1 VRERGKPFGFG
12 RLRRSA
18 GPYLQR
24 LGEKVRIAQPGRS
37 RRTIPTGPA
46 TCRLSDVVVTTG
58 CHALAPS
65 QLATLHPDC
74 ERFRGAGAP
83 VRLGRARL
91 GRHQPSRTAARH
103 LAVCGD
109 SEGCPSKPKCS
120 STPFIVSISQR
131 ARASPRLLGNFGRL
145 VFRVVVSGF
154 ASSHTLL
161 GCDRPAAHPM
171 GAVRDLPLRDVTR
184 AKGSGKLGS
193 LPCFVSCKALG
204 CRRVFRACV
213 GRSPLATPVHST
225 DVCSSRILISK

>member
-18 GPYLQR
+18 GPYLHS
-24 LGEKVRIAQPGRS
+24 LGENVRSAQPRRS
-37 RRTIPTGPA
+37 RRTQPTGPA
-46 TCRLSDVVVTTG
+46 TCRLSDVVVPTG

-65 QLATLHPDC
+65 QLATLQPDC

-83 VRLGRARL
+83 VRLGRVRL

-131 ARASPRLLGNFGRL
+131 AHASPRLLGNFWSPGVPRRG
-145 VFRVVVSGF
+145 FRIRFLPHPFGVRQ
-154 ASSHTLL
+154 ASS
-161 GCDRPAAHPM
+161 PPK
-171 GAVRDLPLRDVTR
+171 GAVRDSALRDVTR

-193 LPCFVSCKALG
+193 LPCFVGCKALG
-204 CRRVFRACV
+204 SRRVFRACV

-225 DVCSSRILISK
+225 DVCSSRILFSK

>member
-131 ARASPRLLGNFGRL
+131 AHASPRLLGNFWSPGVPRRG
-145 VFRVVVSGF
+145 FRIRFLPHPFGVRQ
-154 ASSHTLL
+154 ASSPSHGRCPRLAFA
-161 GCDRPAAHPM
+161 RRHSRQR
-171 GAVRDLPLRDVTR
+171 VRQAR
-184 AKGSGKLGS
+184 
-193 LPCFVSCKALG
+193 
-204 CRRVFRACV
+204 
-213 GRSPLATPVHST
+213 
-225 DVCSSRILISK
+225 